1 MSYNKYVL
9 LTIEEHQ
16 DLISRIP
23 NEPVDKLLNTPMDSD
38 SKVAHIRAHLSN
50 VVNNRL
56 HGPPTQEEEEQEE
69 KRPQTPAPA
78 PTPVTEVLPETSTI
92 VTEIP
97 PATDTLAPLLRVPQP
112 RTRLPQR
119 NQQVPTANSPP
130 PAPTVIDDQIAKRE
144 FLAHIAKHPD
154 IFKVDKATGRM
165 TIHGQPITIHNK
177 NRIAEDFSGES
188 PLQGVQLNLHL
199 LSEELKKT
207 GFPERFILN
216 PKRTRAKWTEE
227 LFNVAKIIPYDIP
240 VYVLTDKLDRELDGI
255 WYEEEMVL
263 HVKTD
268 DVYEIEKII
277 RKRTKNGKKE
287 CLVKFKGYDAS
298 FNAWIP
304 ATDVIDL

>member
-1 MSYNKYVL
+1 
-9 LTIEEHQ
+9 
-16 DLISRIP
+16 
-23 NEPVDKLLNTPMDSD
+23 MDSD

-188 PLQGVQLNLHL
+188 PLQGIGDTVRI
-199 LSEELKKT
+199 LKENTPFSK
-207 GFPERFILN
+207 G
-216 PKRTRAKWTEE
+216 TRAKWTEE